1 MELIIASQNQN
12 KLVEFKKILGDKINL
27 FSLSDIGLNQEIPE
41 NEKTIKKNAMFKAK
55 FVNTQT
61 GKNVFADD
69 TGLEIDS
76 LNGEP
81 GVYSARYSGVDRNSD
96 KNIELVL
103 RKLKNKANR
112 NSRFKTIISLI
123 IDGKSVNFE
132 GVVEGKITDEKRG
145 SNGFGYDPIFQPN
158 GYASTFGEMSL
169 KEKNKISHRSIAIN
183 KMVQYLKEN
192 NLL

>member
-27 FSLSDIGLNQEIPE
+27 FSLSEIGLNQEIPE
-41 NEKTIKKNAMFKAK
+41 NEKTIKKNAIFKAK

-81 GVYSARYSGVDRNSD
+81 GVYSARYSGVERNSE

-103 RKLKNKANR
+103 TKLKNKSNR

-132 GVVEGKITDEKRG
+132 GVVEGKITEEKRG

-169 KEKNKISHRSIAIN
+169 NEKNKISHRSIAIN
-183 KMVQYLKEN
+183 KLVQYLKEN

>member
-81 GVYSARYSGVDRNSD
+81 GVYSARYSGVDRNPD

-132 GVVEGKITDEKRG
+132 GVVEGKITEEKRG
-145 SNGFGYDPIFQPN
+145 SNGFGYAPIFQPN

>member
-12 KLVEFKKILGDKINL
+12 KLVEFKKILGNKINL

-132 GVVEGKITDEKRG
+132 GVVEGKITEEKRG

-183 KMVQYLKEN
+183 KMVQYLKEI

>member
-55 FVNTQT
+55 FVNTLT

-132 GVVEGKITDEKRG
+132 GVVEGKITEEKRG

>member
-132 GVVEGKITDEKRG
+132 GVVEGKITEEKRG

-169 KEKNKISHRSIAIN
+169 NEKNKISHRSIAIN

>member
-103 RKLKNKANR
+103 TKLKKKSNR

-123 IDGKSVNFE
+123 LDGKSVNFE
-132 GVVEGKITDEKRG
+132 GVVEGKITEEKRG

-158 GYASTFGEMSL
+158 GYSSTFGEMSL

>member
-55 FVNTQT
+55 FVNIQT

-81 GVYSARYSGVDRNSD
+81 GVYSARYSGVERNSD

-103 RKLKNKANR
+103 TKLKNKSNR

-123 IDGKSVNFE
+123 LDGKSVNFE
-132 GVVEGKITDEKRG
+132 GVVEGKITEEKRG

-158 GYASTFGEMSL
+158 GYSSTFGEMSL

>member
-1 MELIIASQNQN
+1 MELIIASHNQD
-12 KLVEFKKILGDKINL
+12 KLNEFKKIIGNKIKLYSLYELGFND
-27 FSLSDIGLNQEIPE
+27 EIPE
-41 NEKTIKKNAMFKAK
+41 REKTVEKNAVFKAQYINK
-55 FVNTQT
+55 ET

-81 GVYSARYSGVDRNSD
+81 GVYSARYAGIEKNSE
-96 KNIELVL
+96 KNIDLVL
-103 RKLKNKANR
+103 NKLKNKANR

-132 GVVEGKITDEKRG
+132 GVVEGKITEEKRG

-158 GYASTFGEMSL
+158 GYSSTFGEMSL

-183 KMVQYLKEN
+183 KMTQYLKEN

>member
-103 RKLKNKANR
+103 TKLKNKSNR

-132 GVVEGKITDEKRG
+132 GVVEGKITEEKRG

>member
-55 FVNTQT
+55 FVNIQT

-81 GVYSARYSGVDRNSD
+81 GVYSARYSGVERNSD

-132 GVVEGKITDEKRG
+132 GVVEGKITEEKRG
-145 SNGFGYDPIFQPN
+145 NNGFGYDPIFQPN

>member
-27 FSLSDIGLNQEIPE
+27 FSLSDIALNQEIPE

-132 GVVEGKITDEKRG
+132 GVVEGKITEEKRG
-145 SNGFGYDPIFQPN
+145 SNGFGYDPIFQPK

-183 KMVQYLKEN
+183 KIVQYLKEN

>member
-81 GVYSARYSGVDRNSD
+81 GIYSARYSGVDRNSD

-132 GVVEGKITDEKRG
+132 GVVEGKITEEKRG

>member
-55 FVNTQT
+55 FVNIQT

-81 GVYSARYSGVDRNSD
+81 GVYSARYSGVERNSD

-103 RKLKNKANR
+103 TKLKNKSNR

-132 GVVEGKITDEKRG
+132 GVVEGKITEEKRG
-145 SNGFGYDPIFQPN
+145 SNGFGYDPIFQPD

>member
-81 GVYSARYSGVDRNSD
+81 GIYSARYSGVERNSD

-123 IDGKSVNFE
+123 LDGKSVNFE
-132 GVVEGKITDEKRG
+132 GVVEGKITEEKRG
-145 SNGFGYDPIFQPN
+145 SNGFGYDPIFQPD

>member
-55 FVNTQT
+55 FVNIQT

-81 GVYSARYSGVDRNSD
+81 GVYSARYSGVERNSD

-103 RKLKNKANR
+103 TKLKNKSNR

-123 IDGKSVNFE
+123 LDGNSINFE
-132 GVVEGKITDEKRG
+132 GVVEGKITEEKRG
-145 SNGFGYDPIFQPN
+145 NNGFGYDPIFQPN

>member
-132 GVVEGKITDEKRG
+132 GVVEGKITEEKRG

>member
-55 FVNTQT
+55 FVNIQT

-103 RKLKNKANR
+103 TKLKNKSNR

-132 GVVEGKITDEKRG
+132 GVVEGKITEEKRG

>member
-27 FSLSDIGLNQEIPE
+27 FSLSDIGLNQEISE

-103 RKLKNKANR
+103 TKLKNKNNR

-123 IDGKSVNFE
+123 IDSKSVNFE
-132 GVVEGKITDEKRG
+132 GVVEGKITEEKRG

-183 KMVQYLKEN
+183 KMVEYLKKS

>member
-27 FSLSDIGLNQEIPE
+27 FSLSDIGLYQEIPE

-123 IDGKSVNFE
+123 IDGRSVNFE
-132 GVVEGKITDEKRG
+132 GVVEGKITEEKRG

-158 GYASTFGEMSL
+158 GYSSTFGEMSL

>member
-12 KLVEFKKILGDKINL
+12 KLVEFKKILGAKINL

-55 FVNTQT
+55 FVNIQT

-81 GVYSARYSGVDRNSD
+81 GVYSARYSGVERNSD

-103 RKLKNKANR
+103 TKLKNKSNR

-123 IDGKSVNFE
+123 LDGKSVNFE
-132 GVVEGKITDEKRG
+132 GVVEGKITEEKRG

-158 GYASTFGEMSL
+158 GYSSTFGEMSL

>member
-81 GVYSARYSGVDRNSD
+81 GVYSARYSGVERNSD

-103 RKLKNKANR
+103 TKLKNKANR

-132 GVVEGKITDEKRG
+132 GVVEGKITEEKRG

-158 GYASTFGEMSL
+158 GYSSTFGEMSL

>member
-81 GVYSARYSGVDRNSD
+81 GVYSARYSGVERNSD

-132 GVVEGKITDEKRG
+132 GVVEGKITEEKRG

>member
-12 KLVEFKKILGDKINL
+12 KLMEFKKILGDKINL

-81 GVYSARYSGVDRNSD
+81 GVYSARYSGVERNSD

-132 GVVEGKITDEKRG
+132 GVVEGKITEEKRG

>member
-81 GVYSARYSGVDRNSD
+81 GVYSARYSGVDRNPD

-132 GVVEGKITDEKRG
+132 GFVEWKITEEKKG
-145 SNGFGYDPIFQPN
+145 TNGFGYDPIFQPN

>member
-55 FVNTQT
+55 FVNTLT

-81 GVYSARYSGVDRNSD
+81 GVYSARYSGVERNSD

-103 RKLKNKANR
+103 TKLKNKSNR

-132 GVVEGKITDEKRG
+132 GVVEGKITEEKRG

-158 GYASTFGEMSL
+158 GYSSTFGEMSL

>member
-123 IDGKSVNFE
+123 LDGKNINFE
-132 GVVEGKITDEKRG
+132 GVVEGKITEEKRG

>member
-123 IDGKSVNFE
+123 LDGKSVNFE
-132 GVVEGKITDEKRG
+132 GVVEGKITEEKRG

-158 GYASTFGEMSL
+158 GYSSTFGEMSL

>member
-27 FSLSDIGLNQEIPE
+27 FSLSEIGLNQEIPE

-81 GVYSARYSGVDRNSD
+81 GVYSARYSGVERNSD

-132 GVVEGKITDEKRG
+132 GVVEGKITEEKRG

>member
-81 GVYSARYSGVDRNSD
+81 GVYSARYSGVERNPD

-103 RKLKNKANR
+103 TKLKNKSNR

-132 GVVEGKITDEKRG
+132 GVVEGKITEEKRG

>member
-103 RKLKNKANR
+103 RNLKNKANR

-132 GVVEGKITDEKRG
+132 GIVEGKITEEKRG

-158 GYASTFGEMSL
+158 GYESTFGEMSL

>member
-12 KLVEFKKILGDKINL
+12 KLAEFKKILGDKINL

-81 GVYSARYSGVDRNSD
+81 GVYSARYSGVERNPD

-103 RKLKNKANR
+103 TKLKNKSNR

-132 GVVEGKITDEKRG
+132 GVVEGKITEEKRG

>member
-81 GVYSARYSGVDRNSD
+81 GVYSARYSGVDRNSE

-132 GVVEGKITDEKRG
+132 GIVEGKITEEKRG

>member
-12 KLVEFKKILGDKINL
+12 KLVEFKKILGGKINL

-55 FVNTQT
+55 FVNIQT

-81 GVYSARYSGVDRNSD
+81 GVYSARYSGFDRNSD

-132 GVVEGKITDEKRG
+132 GVVEGKITEEKKG
-145 SNGFGYDPIFQPN
+145 TNGFGYDPIFQPN
-158 GYASTFGEMSL
+158 GYSSTFGEMSL